1 MRKRKPC
8 CERDQRGIGRIET
21 FMVGPAKGFLCLSA
35 CMPTAMRQ
43 DSRVISDL
51 RPGIQ
56 AESVF
61 RLVIPLLASNRSR

>member
-1 MRKRKPC
+1 
-8 CERDQRGIGRIET
+8 
-21 FMVGPAKGFLCLSA
+21 MVGPAKGFLCLSA

-51 RPGIQ
+51 RSAIQ

>member
-1 MRKRKPC
+1 
-8 CERDQRGIGRIET
+8 
-21 FMVGPAKGFLCLSA
+21 MVGPAKGFLCLSA

-43 DSRVISDL
+43 DHSRVISDL